1 MVDLDV
7 AREALDPTPW
17 GSRLLGTTAE
27 QSGVRR
33 IRIQLLLTSS
43 IVVTNCFGIALVV
56 VLVGFVLPGPPLFTK
71 ELLTLNF
78 VVFPLYAFLAVVIG
92 VVWGTGWCLRT
103 LHWAID
109 PDRVPDEAEQAAT
122 TSVPAHLVIVEAAL
136 WFGGLVL
143 MTPLYGHA
151 DRGLIA
157 KVILGIVFGAI
168 VVCANSFLAA
178 EFALRPVTARVLD
191 AAESQRHQG
200 IGVFGR
206 SVLAWI
212 LGTAAPVTLSMIVAV
227 LALLEPTVSTA
238 RLAACVLVLGATTL
252 VFGIVLMTQ
261 ALSAALAPIRSVRR
275 ALHRVEDGDLTAR
288 VTVFDGTEL
297 GELQNGFNRMV
308 QRVRDRDRIQD
319 LFGRHVGHDVA
330 AAAITQEPELGGQ
343 ECSAAALF
351 VDIIGS
357 TTMTA
362 TRPATEVVEILNR
375 FFDLVVDEVE
385 RHGGL
390 LNKFEGDAA
399 LAIFGAPAPLECAEN
414 AALACARAIQ
424 RRLSASA
431 TDFTAGI
438 GVAAGRVVAGNIGA
452 RNRYEFTVIGDA
464 VNEAARLCELAK
476 HDRSRVLAS
485 AAILGAAHSE
495 EGEHWCLGESVM
507 LRGRVEPTVLAR
519 PRTTMYRA

>member
-1 MVDLDV
+1 MVDLNV
-7 AREALDPTPW
+7 ARVAPDPTPW

-43 IVVTNCFGIALVV
+43 IVVTNCFGIAMVV
-56 VLVGFVLPGPPLFTK
+56 VLVGFVLPGPALFTR

-78 VVFPLYAFLAVVIG
+78 VVFPLYAALAVVIG
-92 VVWGTGWCLRT
+92 IVWGTRWCLRT
-103 LHWAID
+103 LQWAID
-109 PDRVPDEAEQAAT
+109 PDRVPDEFEQAAT
-122 TSVPAHLVIVEAAL
+122 TAVPMHLVIVEAAL
-136 WFGGLVL
+136 WLGCLVV
-143 MTPLYGHA
+143 MTPLYGHT
-151 DRGLIA
+151 DRELIA
-157 KVILGIVFGAI
+157 KVMLGIGFTAI

-191 AAESQRHQG
+191 AAVSRRHQG

-212 LGTAAPVTLSMIVAV
+212 LGTGAPVTLSMTVAV
-227 LALLEPTVSTA
+227 LALLERSVTTT
-238 RLAACVLVLGATTL
+238 RLATCVLTLGAATL
-252 VFGIVLMTQ
+252 VFGMLLMTQ
-261 ALSAALAPIRSVRR
+261 ALSAALAPIRGVRR
-275 ALHRVEDGDLTAR
+275 ALHQVEDGDLEAQ
-288 VTVFDGTEL
+288 VTVYDGTEL

-308 QRVRDRDRIQD
+308 RQVRDRDRIQD

-330 AAAITQEPELGGQ
+330 EAAITQDSELGGE
-343 ECSAAALF
+343 ECLAAALF
-351 VDIIGS
+351 IDIIGS

-385 RHGGL
+385 QHGGL

-399 LAIFGAPAPLECAEN
+399 LAIFGAPVQLRCAES
-414 AALACARAIQ
+414 AALACARSIQ
-424 RRLSASA
+424 HRSS
-431 TDFTAGI
+431 TSGSDITAGI

-452 RNRYEFTVIGDA
+452 RRRYEFTVIGDA

-476 HDRSRVLAS
+476 NDTSRLLAS
-485 AAILGAAHSE
+485 AATVTDADAEEAAH
-495 EGEHWCLGESVM
+495 WQLGESVT

-519 PRTTMYRA
+519 PRSA